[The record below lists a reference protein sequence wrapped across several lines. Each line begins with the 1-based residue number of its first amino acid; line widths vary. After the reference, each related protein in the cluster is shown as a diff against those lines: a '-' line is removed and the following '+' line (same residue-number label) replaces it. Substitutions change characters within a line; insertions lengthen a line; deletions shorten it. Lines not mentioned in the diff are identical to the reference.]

1 MSTTAQLANITV
13 QIVNPVIAAT
23 TEVFRTC
30 MGYNPVR
37 RELGL
42 KDKKTPYFAITS
54 VIGLSGRVTGSICL
68 SLPQRT
74 AFSAVHRMVDVQCT
88 EVDQLVCDTVG
99 EFTNMI
105 AGTARSTLQEFEL
118 ELGLPNVVT
127 GDGHD
132 IKFPQRSQPM
142 FVTFNSEIGPFML
155 VFGFCEH

>member
-1 MSTTAQLANITV
+1 MSTASQIANVTV

-23 TEVFRTC
+23 TEVFDTC
-30 MGYNPVR
+30 LGYRPTR
-37 RELGL
+37 RELGI
-42 KDKKTPYFAITS
+42 KDKKTPYYAITA
-54 VIGLSGRVTGSICL
+54 VIGISGRVTGSICL

-88 EVDQLVCDTVG
+88 EVNQLVCDTVG

-105 AGTARSTLQEFEL
+105 AGTARGALGEFQL
-118 ELGLPNVVT
+118 ELGLPSVVT

-132 IKFPQRSQPM
+132 IQFPQKSQPM

-155 VFGFCEH
+155 VFGFVGH